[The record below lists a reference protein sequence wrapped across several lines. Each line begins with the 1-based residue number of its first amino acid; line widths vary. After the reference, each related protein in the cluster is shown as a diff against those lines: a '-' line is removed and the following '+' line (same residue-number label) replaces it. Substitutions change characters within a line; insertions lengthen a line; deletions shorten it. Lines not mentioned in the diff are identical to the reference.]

1 MRANVT
7 LDVRKPRADVHAWEA
22 TLAPGTRHAVWGH
35 TVTTSM
41 ATIPALLTVLTVSAM
56 YLTHCAH
63 HLLVTQC
70 PLWPPNPPPTPPVS
84 TYTLPS
90 SLFSSRISR
99 DQPPQCKQ
107 CLRAWPIHHTL
118 VLVPPV
124 CQALP
129 NQTNPTWPAGR
140 FKGTG
145 LLCPLCGAPAQE
157 ASPLAVQTE
166 GMCLPGNWTGEIRG
180 LTAER
185 GNEETRR
192 GQKTREGE

>member
-1 MRANVT
+1 MRGNLGPRYSPRSVGSHRDHKHGYHSCHAHCTHSVCNV
-7 LDVRKPRADVHAWEA
+7 PRSLCPPSA
-22 TLAPGTRHAVWGH
+22 GH
-35 TVTTSM
+35 TVPTMT
-41 ATIPALLTVLTVSAM
+41 AE
-56 YLTHCAH
+56 
-63 HLLVTQC
+63 
-70 PLWPPNPPPTPPVS
+70 PPPPPPVS

-118 VLVPPV
+118 DLVPPV

-166 GMCLPGNWTGEIRG
+166 GMCLPGN
-180 LTAER
+180 
-185 GNEETRR
+185 
-192 GQKTREGE
+192 